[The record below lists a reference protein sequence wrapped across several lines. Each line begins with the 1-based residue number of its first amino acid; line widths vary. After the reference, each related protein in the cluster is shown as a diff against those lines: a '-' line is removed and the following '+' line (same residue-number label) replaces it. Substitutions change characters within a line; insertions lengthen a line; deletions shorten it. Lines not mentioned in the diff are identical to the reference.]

1 MSSTNETIRL
11 HSFIPRSRAN
21 GPGVRAVIW
30 VQGCSLA
37 CPGCFN
43 PGTHA
48 GGGEVV
54 AVDALVERVLAVHQG
69 IEGITLTGGEPLQQ
83 AGAVLQFLEKL
94 SEASP
99 HLSVVLFTGFGVSDL
114 LAMPVFPQ
122 VHALVD
128 VVLSGRYVQRERH
141 TDRGLMGLPG
151 KVAWFLSD
159 RYTEDDLRRVPLS
172 EVVVRGGQ
180 IMSTGVRPVVLQ
192 EGSHVT
198 AS

>member
-1 MSSTNETIRL
+1 MSSTETIRL
-11 HSFIPRSRAN
+11 HSFLPRSRAN

-48 GGGEVV
+48 SGGEVV
-54 AVDALVERVLAVHQG
+54 AVDALVERVLAVKG
-69 IEGITLTGGEPLQQ
+69 IEGVTLTGGEPLQQ

-94 SEASP
+94 SEAAP
-99 HLSVVLFTGFGVSDL
+99 HLSVLLFTGFGVSDL

-122 VHALVD
+122 LCASVD
-128 VVLSGRYVQRERH
+128 VVLAGRYVQEQRH

-159 RYTEDDLRRVPLS
+159 RYTEDDLRQVPLS
-172 EVVVRGGQ
+172 EVVVHGGEVL
-180 IMSTGVRPVVLQ
+180 STGVRPVDVRM
-192 EGSHVT
+192 
-198 AS
+198 